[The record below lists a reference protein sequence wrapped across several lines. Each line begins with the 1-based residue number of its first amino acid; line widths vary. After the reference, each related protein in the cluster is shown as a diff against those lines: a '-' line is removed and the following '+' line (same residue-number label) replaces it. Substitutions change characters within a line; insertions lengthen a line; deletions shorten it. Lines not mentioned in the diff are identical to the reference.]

1 MNIVFCAD
9 RRVLPGLHVAMY
21 SLLARIGAAVTET
34 RFFLFSDELADAD
47 LALLRQTLSSV
58 GKQFTLE
65 QRRVDAK
72 LFAGFPPLNG
82 SCAAYYR
89 LVVPQAL
96 DVERFLYL
104 DADTLCDVDVGGLNA
119 LELHGAPAALVPEAP
134 LAGAIDRFVA
144 EQLGNSATEP
154 YYNSG
159 VILVDVPEWRR
170 QRVTERAME
179 YIAAQRPP
187 FHDQSAL
194 NVVLRGNAV
203 TLDERFNCIANMRK
217 HWPALRQTGGS
228 INRLVHFVDYPKPWD
243 LLGEFVNP
251 HYRLWRAAL
260 KKTALKNFRSWQNT
274 PARKFPKTGKAWSGY
289 KKSLKDRWL
298 FAGYSRG
305 WLKQVKG
312 VPAQNGEA
320 AA

>member
-21 SLLARIGAAVTET
+21 SLLARIGAAVPQT
-34 RFFLFSDELADAD
+34 RFFLFSDDVTDAD
-47 LALLRQTLSSV
+47 FELLRQTLSAA
-58 GKQFTLE
+58 GKNFTLE
-65 QRRVDAK
+65 RQRVDAK
-72 LFAGFPPLNG
+72 LFANFLPLNG

-89 LVVPQAL
+89 LAVPQAL

-104 DADTLCDVDVGGLNA
+104 DADTLCDVDVSGLNK
-119 LELHGAPAALVPEAP
+119 LDLRGAPAALVPEAP

-159 VILVDVPEWRR
+159 VMLVDVPAWRR
-170 QRVTERAME
+170 QRVTERALE
-179 YIAAQRPP
+179 YISAHRPP

-217 HWPALRQTGGS
+217 HWPALRVNGGS

-243 LLGEFVNP
+243 LFGEFVNP
-251 HYRLWRAAL
+251 HYQLWRTSL
-260 KKTALKNFRSWQNT
+260 EKTALKNFRSWQKT
-274 PARKFPKTGKAWSGY
+274 PARKFPKSQKALAGY

-298 FAGYSRG
+298 FAGYARG
-305 WLKQVKG
+305 WLKKVKG
-312 VPAQNGEA
+312 VPAQNKEA
-320 AA
+320 AV